1 MGKEGSAC
9 SVPENVCPVSSNKQ
23 VKQQVIPSRNKEGRE
38 QRDGWSSG
46 CAWLV
51 CQAVLELHG
60 CFVCVIQMTYPRAS
74 LRLAQAC
81 HEVNNGTQ
89 GVRKSPADQSNHR
102 QVKLKSS
109 RFLFFVFCKNR
120 LRSKQNASV
129 KLGNHSHRTTPEV
142 FVMFLNG
149 SVDYSLAHLNSVQ

>member
-1 MGKEGSAC
+1 MPGS
-9 SVPENVCPVSSNKQ
+9 SVRLFLNFTVALCVLYK
-23 VKQQVIPSRNKEGRE
+23 
-38 QRDGWSSG
+38 
-46 CAWLV
+46 LLT
-51 CQAVLELHG
+51 LELH
-60 CFVCVIQMTYPRAS
+60 S

-109 RFLFFVFCKNR
+109 RVCFFCKNR
-120 LRSKQNASV
+120 LRSKQNASF

-142 FVMFLNG
+142 FVMFLTG
-149 SVDYSLAHLNSVQ
+149 SVDYSVAHLNSVQ